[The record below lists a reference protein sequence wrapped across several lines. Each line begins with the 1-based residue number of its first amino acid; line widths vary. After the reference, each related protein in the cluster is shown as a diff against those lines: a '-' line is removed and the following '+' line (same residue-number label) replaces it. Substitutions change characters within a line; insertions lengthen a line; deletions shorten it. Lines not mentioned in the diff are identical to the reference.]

1 MEAINFPPAEDPLN
15 GTFQVFPCSPTYYTP
30 SLLSY
35 SPVICLIITLGAQ
48 VGLFYAQCRVFLN
61 FEMKLGI
68 FCNVKLMLTPSVM
81 YLLRMSGKLSEL
93 ITSDLGVPD
102 LAT

>member
-15 GTFQVFPCSPTYYTP
+15 GTFQVFPCSPRYTP

-61 FEMKLGI
+61 FEIKLGI
-68 FCNVKLMLTPSVM
+68 LFNVPLILTPSVM

>member
-15 GTFQVFPCSPTYYTP
+15 GTFQVFPCLSTYTP

-61 FEMKLGI
+61 FEIKLGI
-68 FCNVKLMLTPSVM
+68 FCKVKLMLTPSVM

-93 ITSDLGVPD
+93 ITSDL
-102 LAT
+102 ATYLNSE

>member
-1 MEAINFPPAEDPLN
+1 MGLSKFSPARLRW
-15 GTFQVFPCSPTYYTP
+15 YTP

-61 FEMKLGI
+61 FEIKLGI
-68 FCNVKLMLTPSVM
+68 FSNVRVKLTPSVM
-81 YLLRMSGKLSEL
+81 YLLTQDVWSGKLSEL
-93 ITSDLGVPD
+93 ITSDL
-102 LAT
+102 AT